1 MSRNI
6 DISEIADECG
16 SINRCAEH
24 SLKKETQII
33 GLVGIIFGNRE
44 NAALYLTCSVLVICL
59 FFLSVIMII
68 DDDLRS
74 EITTTVGAI
83 GVAVL
88 GFIGGLLK
96 K

>member
-1 MSRNI
+1 
-6 DISEIADECG
+6 
-16 SINRCAEH
+16 
-24 SLKKETQII
+24 
-33 GLVGIIFGNRE
+33 
-44 NAALYLTCSVLVICL
+44 
-59 FFLSVIMII
+59 MII